1 MSFKGISSSTYEK
14 RAERQKSLEPSFKLV
29 MIGDSGVG
37 KSCLLEKLLD
47 LTSTNSFISTIGVD
61 VRTHVVNINGR
72 AFKLQVRTEKING
85 KSCFMVSSFSQT
97 KASKLLIA

>member
-1 MSFKGISSSTYEK
+1 MSFKGLTSSSQEK

-47 LTSTNSFISTIGVD
+47 LSSTNAFISTIGVD
-61 VRTHVVNINGR
+61 VRTHVINVNGH
-72 AFKLQVRTEKING
+72 AFKLQVSRPNVKQHP
-85 KSCFMVSSFSQT
+85 F
-97 KASKLLIA
+97 